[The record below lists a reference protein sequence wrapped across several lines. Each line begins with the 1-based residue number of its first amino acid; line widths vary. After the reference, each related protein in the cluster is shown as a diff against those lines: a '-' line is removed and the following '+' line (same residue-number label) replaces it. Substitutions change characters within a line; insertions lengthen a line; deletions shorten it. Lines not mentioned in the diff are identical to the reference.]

1 MCGIVGYIGPRNTLS
16 VLIKGLKSL
25 EYRGYDSA
33 GVSFIQNGDLNV
45 IKKKGKVNELYK
57 AIDES
62 GYDMSEKG
70 KNSISAG
77 IGHTRW
83 ATHGAPSDENSHPH
97 LSMNSKICVVHN
109 GIIENYVELRKFL
122 KKKGYEFSSDTDTE
136 VAAQLIEY
144 YYIKQDNKDFEGA
157 VRRALQDIIG
167 SYALCVLCVDFPDRI
182 ICAKKDNPI
191 VIGLGKEEN
200 FIASDIPALIEYTRD
215 VVFMEDNCILIMT
228 KDSIEIKDV
237 HGEIVDY
244 EVAKVDWDTD
254 AAQKGGYAHFML
266 KEMFEEP
273 KVFEATVA
281 PRIKDG
287 DIYLEHFPCDKDY
300 LDGIDKINIIA
311 CGTAYHAGC
320 IGKFL
325 IEKLCRIPVT
335 CTVAS
340 EFIYSDPIVDEKT
353 LSIVISQSGE
363 TLDTR
368 NAMRE
373 AQSRGSKTLAIVNV
387 IGSTIAR
394 ESDYVLYTAAG
405 PEISVASTKAY
416 TTQLGC
422 VYLLALKFAHVLGKL
437 TDERYVEF
445 QNELLA
451 MPKKLEK
458 ILSEQ
463 DKIQRFASSEFNA
476 ESIFFIG
483 RGLDYYLSME
493 ASLKLK
499 EISYIHSEAYA
510 GGELKHGTIALIEE
524 GTLVVSPITQDA
536 LCGKMESN
544 IKEVSTRGA
553 TVLAIIPERFSEI
566 GFSCDEK
573 FVIPDCD
580 EMLAP
585 ILAAL
590 PCQLF
595 AYYMAVN
602 KGCDIDK
609 PRNLA
614 KSVTVE

>member
-1 MCGIVGYIGPRNTLS
+1 MCGIVGYIGARNTLS

-33 GVSFIQNGDLNV
+33 GVSFIRNGELTV
-45 IKKKGKVNELYK
+45 IKKKGKVKELYK

-62 GYDMSEKG
+62 GYNLSESG

-97 LSMNSKICVVHN
+97 LSMNGKICVVHN
-109 GIIENYVELRKFL
+109 GIIENYAELRSYL

-144 YYIKQDNKDFEGA
+144 YYTKGGDQDFEGSI
-157 VRRALQDIIG
+157 RRALQDIVG
-167 SYALCVLCVDFPDRI
+167 SYALCVLCVDFPDKI

-191 VIGLGKEEN
+191 VIGLGENEN

-228 KDSIEIKDV
+228 KDSIVIKDV
-237 HGEIVDY
+237 HGEVVDY
-244 EVAKVDWDTD
+244 EVSHVDWDAD
-254 AAQKGGYAHFML
+254 AAQKGGYAHFMM

-273 KVFEATVA
+273 KAFEATVA

-287 DIYLEHFPCDKDY
+287 DIYLEHFPCTREFVSD
-300 LDGIDKINIIA
+300 IRSINIVA

-320 IGKFL
+320 IGKYL

-340 EFIYSDPIVDEKT
+340 EFIYSDPIIDEHT
-353 LSIVISQSGE
+353 LTVVISQSGE

-373 AQSRGSKTLAIVNV
+373 AKNRGSKTLAIVNV

-394 ESDYVLYTAAG
+394 EADHVLYTAAG

-422 VYLLALKFAHVLGKL
+422 VYLLALKFAKTLGTITPEKY
-437 TDERYVEF
+437 TDY
-445 QNELLA
+445 QYELLE
-451 MPKKLEK
+451 MPSKLK
-458 ILSEQ
+458 RILDVQ
-463 DKIQRFASSEFNA
+463 DRIQRFASSEFNA

-510 GGELKHGTIALIEE
+510 GGELKHGTIALIED
-524 GTLVVSPITQDA
+524 GTLVVSPITQDELA
-536 LCGKMESN
+536 GKMESN

-553 TVLAIIPERFSEI
+553 TVLAIIPERFAERE
-566 GFSCDEK
+566 FSCNEK
-573 FVIPDCD
+573 FIIPDCD
-580 EMLAP
+580 ELFAP
-585 ILAAL
+585 ILTAL

>member
-1 MCGIVGYIGPRNTLS
+1 MCGIVGYIGDRNVLS
-16 VLIKGLKSL
+16 VLVKGLTCL

-33 GVSFIQNGDLNV
+33 GVSFIKDDSLQV
-45 IKKKGKVNELYK
+45 VKKKGKVLELRN
-57 AIDES
+57 ALAES
-62 GYDMSEKG
+62 GL
-70 KNSISAG
+70 SISEDAKSDITVG

-97 LSMNSKICVVHN
+97 LSMNEKICVVHN

-122 KKKGYEFSSDTDTE
+122 QKKGYVFASDTDTE
-136 VAAQLIEY
+136 VAAQLIDY
-144 YYIKQDNKDFEGA
+144 YYSKNKFTDFEGA
-157 VRRALQDIIG
+157 VREALQDIIG
-167 SYALCVLCVDFPDRI
+167 SYALGIICVDQPDKV
-182 ICAKKDNPI
+182 ICVKKDNPI
-191 VIGLGKEEN
+191 VIGVGKGEN

-215 VVFMEDNCILIMT
+215 VIFMEDNCMLVMT
-228 KDSIEIKDV
+228 KDSIEITDV
-237 HGEIVDY
+237 HGEPVDY
-244 EVAKVDWDTD
+244 EITKVEWDTD
-254 AAQKGGYAHFML
+254 AAQKGGYAHFMM
-266 KEMFEEP
+266 KEMYEEP
-273 KVFEATVA
+273 KAFEATIA

-287 DIYLEHFPCDKDY
+287 NVYLEHFPVDKAY
-300 LDGIDKINIIA
+300 LDDINKINIIA

-320 IGKFL
+320 VGKSL
-325 IEKLCRIPVT
+325 IEKLCRIPVV
-335 CTVAS
+335 CGVAS
-340 EFIYSDPIVDEKT
+340 EFIYSDPIIDEHT
-353 LSIVISQSGE
+353 LTIVISQSGE

-373 AQSRGSKTLAIVNV
+373 AQARGSKTLAIVNV

-422 VYLLALKFAHVLGKL
+422 LYLIALKFAHILGKI
-437 TDERYVEF
+437 TDDEYKF
-445 QNELLA
+445 YQDELLA
-451 MPKKLEK
+451 MPEKLK
-458 ILSEQ
+458 TIL
-463 DKIQRFASSEFNA
+463 DKQVEIQKFASAQFNA
-476 ESIFFIG
+476 ESTFFIG

-510 GGELKHGTIALIEE
+510 GGELKHGTIALIED
-524 GTLVVSPITQDA
+524 GTLVVSPITQDS
-536 LCGKMESN
+536 LTGKMESN
-544 IKEVSTRGA
+544 IKEVKSRGA
-553 TVLAIIPERFSEI
+553 TVLVITPERFNSI
-566 GFSCDEK
+566 DFTCDAR

-580 EMLAP
+580 PLVAP
-585 ILAAL
+585 ILGVL

-602 KGCDIDK
+602 RGCDIDK

>member
-1 MCGIVGYIGPRNTLS
+1 MCGIVGYIGARNTLS
-16 VLIKGLKSL
+16 VLIKGLECL

-33 GVSFIQNGDLNV
+33 GVSFIKDNEYHL
-45 IKKKGKVNELYK
+45 IKRKGKVEELRK
-57 AIDES
+57 AVSQEGYSLDEDS
-62 GYDMSEKG
+62 S
-70 KNSISAG
+70 NAISAG

-97 LSMNSKICVVHN
+97 LSMNEKICVVHN

-122 KKKGYEFSSDTDTE
+122 IKRGYKFNSDTDTE
-136 VAAQLIEY
+136 VAAQLIDY
-144 YYIKQDNKDFEGA
+144 YYKKNGFTNLIGS
-157 VRRALQDIIG
+157 VREALGDIVG
-167 SYALCVLCVDFPDRI
+167 SYALGILCVDEPDKL

-191 VIGLGKEEN
+191 VIGVGEGEN

-215 VVFMEDNCILIMT
+215 VVFMDDDCLLVMT
-228 KDSIEIKDV
+228 KDSIEIFDPL
-237 HGEIVDY
+237 GDPIDY
-244 EVAKVDWDTD
+244 EVSKVEWDTD
-254 AAQKGGYAHFML
+254 SAQKGGYAHFMM
-266 KEMFEEP
+266 KEMYEEP
-273 KVFEATVA
+273 KVFDATIR
-281 PRIKDG
+281 PRIKDNE
-287 DIYLEHFPCDKDY
+287 IYLEHFPVDKAYMDS
-300 LDGIDKINIIA
+300 INKINIIA

-320 IGKFL
+320 VGKYL
-325 IEKLCRIPVT
+325 IEKLCRIPVV
-335 CTVAS
+335 CGVAS
-340 EFIYSDPIVDEKT
+340 EFCYSDPIIDDKT
-353 LSIVISQSGE
+353 LTIVISQSGE

-368 NAMRE
+368 QAMRE
-373 AQSRGSKTLAIVNV
+373 AQARGSKTLAIVNV

-394 ESDYVLYTAAG
+394 EADYVLYTAAG

-422 VYLLALKFAHVLGKL
+422 LYLIALKFAHTMGKL
-437 TDERYVEF
+437 DDEKYAF
-445 QNELLA
+445 YQQELLA
-451 MPKKLEK
+451 IPEKLTTILEK
-458 ILSEQ
+458 QNE
-463 DKIQRFASSEFNA
+463 IQKFASKEFNC

-536 LCGKMESN
+536 LVGKMESN
-544 IKEVSTRGA
+544 IKEVATRGA
-553 TVLAIIPERFSEI
+553 TVLAIVPERVS
-566 GFSCDEK
+566 GVDLSCDVK

-580 EMLAP
+580 EMLSP

-602 KGCDIDK
+602 KGCDVDK